1 MKIEA
6 AVNIVWFML
15 EDIEEI
21 RSSEKILQNS
31 TQRLQA
37 NQRASKYCNKMFVKI
52 MLNSGVFVVLL
63 TGQMTITRFFSGSI
77 PFIHPKRLHFSRTV
91 PKSIP

>member
-37 NQRASKYCNKMFVKI
+37 NQRTAKYCNKMFVKI
-52 MLNSGVFVVLL
+52 MLNCGVFVVLL
-63 TGQMTITRFFSGSI
+63 TGQMTPSDNNKLFSGSI
-77 PFIHPKRLHFSRTV
+77 PFIHPKKATF
-91 PKSIP
+91 